1 MLNFGKSESLE
12 AQNAFVLLTNKY
24 SQQFATNLSELPQ
37 ANVPKVRIV
46 EKPNSWPV
54 ASKPYRSNATE
65 VAKMSELISSY
76 REDEIVVDMDSPL
89 AAPAFLTLKKD
100 GNYCPVFDFCKLNA
114 QTERINFPLPNIDDH
129 LADLSLAS
137 CFTVLDLFLGY
148 LQIPLDEESL
158 LKTAFIST
166 NESGMLTRVPFGLC
180 NAPAKFSRIMMYIL
194 GNLRNCIAFNYM
206 DDVLILG
213 KLVDGMLHRL
223 EQVLIKLKEAK
234 LACRLEK
241 CLFAHEQIEFLGF
254 EIADGQV

>member
-129 LADLSLAS
+129 LADLSSAS
-137 CFTVLDLFLGY
+137 CFIVLDLFLGY
-148 LQIPLDEESL
+148 LQVL
-158 LKTAFIST
+158 IST

-223 EQVLIKLKEAK
+223 EQVLTKLKEAK

-241 CLFAHEQIEFLGF
+241 CLFVHEQIEFLGF